1 MPSRNVSDGGALMEG
16 GFNEQKL
23 LQQRKSAI
31 NARLDKLGVLQVN
44 YERFLGN
51 FQRRYDLAI
60 TDEGC
65 NIDPRKM
72 MIKIEF
78 MRKELGNIATESR
91 LLHSELFDIEKRLEE
106 LNSESGLLER

>member
-1 MPSRNVSDGGALMEG
+1 MPSRNVRDGGALMEG

-31 NARLDKLGVLQVN
+31 NARLDKLGVLRVN

-60 TDEGC
+60 SDESN

-72 MIKIEF
+72 MIKVEF
-78 MRKELGNIATESR
+78 MRKELGNIAIESR
-91 LLHSELFDIEKRLEE
+91 LLHSELSQIETRLEE
-106 LNSESGLLER
+106 LSSASDLLER